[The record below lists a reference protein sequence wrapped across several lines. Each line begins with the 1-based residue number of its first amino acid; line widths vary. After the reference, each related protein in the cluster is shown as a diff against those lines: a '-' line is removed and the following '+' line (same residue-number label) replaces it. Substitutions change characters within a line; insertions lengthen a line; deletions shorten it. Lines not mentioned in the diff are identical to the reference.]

1 MERFLTHKR
10 FESTNAM
17 LYSYL
22 KTALRNL
29 VRHRF
34 FSAINILGLAVAMTI
49 CMMLIMLV
57 ADQLS
62 YDRYNTNADRIY
74 RVKTIDVYEG
84 KVLWD
89 NQWNSASCMP
99 LGPELVSN
107 YTGIEQAVRIVR
119 GFGNGWMK
127 FENQDVNLPLAGF
140 FADPEVFDFF
150 QIELLYGDPATAL
163 VDPYTVVLTKKTAER
178 LFKEENPMGKT
189 FKVGDLG
196 IYTVTGVLK
205 ETRNKSHIV
214 FDGLASMASVRSLE
228 ASGKRSHLL
237 DIWSM
242 YWQGWT
248 YIKAEEGKS
257 EEDIQEQLDLVY
269 EKHIASIT
277 KPGVYKM
284 KFGLQPLL
292 NITPGEI
299 MNNGIGPQM
308 PWEFVYFLGGLAGVI
323 LVTSCFNF
331 TNLSI
336 ARSLTRAREI
346 GVRKV
351 SGAARRQIFA
361 QFMTEAVVVSF
372 AALLIATVLVGL
384 LKPVVLQLSFA
395 QVFHWDMYTGSTLAP
410 VSIAFTLV
418 VGMLAGFFPAVV
430 LSRFQPVDVLKNLS
444 NLRLFSRM
452 GLRKALLVSQFVVSL
467 FFILT
472 VIVIYNQ
479 MNLFTHQDHGFNIKQ
494 NILIPFNKTNP
505 DRLKTALQKYNNIT
519 AVAAASH
526 VPAAGTSHGGGINRP
541 KEGVEPI
548 DCGIFEVD
556 ENYAENMNLEII
568 AGTFFT
574 PEQGASKRN
583 MVVINEA
590 AATKMDYQRP
600 QDAVGEPMLYMNDST
615 TKTIIGVVRNYNH
628 RDLTRAITPM
638 ILLYDTAAFKV
649 LQVSYS
655 GTYAEAT
662 KTIEKAWNEVN
673 PGLQVD
679 YIAVEAEINKYYELV
694 FGALVTI
701 VATVSFLAIFISCLG
716 LLGMATYATETRI
729 REISIRKVLG
739 STPAAIVMLLSRGFA
754 NLLVL
759 AIAIGLPLAWLF
771 NSFWLEQIAY
781 RTTIGIGTIA
791 ITIVLVL
798 VFGIFTIGSQTL
810 RAAGVNPA
818 EHLKSD

>member
-17 LYSYL
+17 LNSYL

-205 ETRNKSHIV
+205 ETKNKSHIV

-257 EEDIQEQLDLVY
+257 EEEIQEQLDLVY

-410 VSIAFTLV
+410 VFIAFTLV

-729 REISIRKVLG
+729 KEISIRKVLG

-771 NSFWLEQIAY
+771 NNFWLEQIAY

-818 EHLKSD
+818 EHLKND